1 MTDPADDENQ
11 IHLWAQEGHSHLADG
26 NVDAARD
33 AHAKLQDNAPEHRDT
48 LLLSALLAAVDN
60 DLPRSKTILE
70 SALDLY
76 PDDLSIRLSGAQLLL
91 EVHMDPNGAI
101 PLLEDVLMS
110 LASARP
116 ADPSAKDELELD
128 VRLQLTEAFAQAGD
142 FESAIDAADF
152 AFDRTG
158 DERAR
163 FALARARYAFG
174 DVDAAAADLA
184 PALEALGDNAE
195 VWHLE
200 GRLGLSLGDDARA
213 QRAFEKAQELSPED
227 YPIPPR
233 LSAAEF
239 KQQIERG
246 FALLPEPLR
255 TYVSEV
261 NVQHQIMPSLDEL
274 RNVNPPLPPSA
285 PLFLVGERK
294 GDNPLDSLPDTLIV
308 FQRNIEVLSGSVDEI
323 NDVMLT
329 ALIQA
334 YTLFMDPDGS
344 GTQLTQLFDM
354 DDFEP
359 EGEA

>member
-1 MTDPADDENQ
+1 MTDPVDEENQ
-11 IHLWAQEGHSHLADG
+11 IHTWIQQGHNGLADG

-33 AHAKLQDNAPEHRDT
+33 AHAKLQGSAPEHRDT

-60 DLPRSKTILE
+60 DLPRSKATLD
-70 SALDLY
+70 SALDMY

-91 EVHMDPNGAI
+91 DVHMDPNSAI

-116 ADPSAKDELELD
+116 ADASAKDALELD

-142 FESAIDAADF
+142 FESAVDAADF
-152 AFDRTG
+152 AFERTG

-163 FALARARYAFG
+163 FSLARARYAYG
-174 DVDAAAADLA
+174 DVDGAAADLA
-184 PALEALGDNAE
+184 PALQVLKDRAE

-200 GRLGLSLGDDARA
+200 GRVALSLGEDDRA
-213 QRAFEKAQELSPED
+213 QRAFQKAAELSPED
-227 YPIPPR
+227 YPVPPR
-233 LSAAEF
+233 LEAAEF
-239 KQQIERG
+239 KSLLEQG
-246 FALLPEPLR
+246 FAMLPEPLR
-255 TYVSEV
+255 TYVDQMT
-261 NVQHQIMPSLDEL
+261 VQIQFMPSLDEL
-274 RNVNPPLPPSA
+274 RNANPPLPPSA
-285 PLFLVGERK
+285 PLFLIGERK
-294 GDNPLDSLPDTLIV
+294 GENPLDSLPDSMIV
-308 FQRNIEVLSGSVDEI
+308 FQRNVEVLSGSVEEI

-334 YTLFMDPDGS
+334 FTLFLDPN
-344 GTQLTQLFDM
+344 GTGAELAQLFDM